1 MLTPE
6 RITALPTAEE
16 LEEGYYLL
24 VDSPTLGTR
33 KIAVE
38 NFIPPAELDLY
49 RWDFTK
55 SLTDEVQGITAEFM
69 GQNASGITRDAQGL
83 HINNSYQSVYLGEI
97 DLMGCIVEIEVG
109 EMNLNVITSQN
120 SDLLTNSSAKEN
132 CTNGGT
138 EALYYKANVGWCSY
152 GYVSSTSS
160 SQERHV
166 FSSSLSRNDAFN
178 NKNIK
183 LYFSYGSVSLY
194 VDDVLINK
202 NDNQWFNTDNHS
214 CGHLFLFGYNKY
226 NGSWYNGNIYN
237 ITVKKV
243 RIYKNQRNDLIYNWD
258 FTNSL
263 IDTVNGTEFAIF
275 GGATQGQNGITF
287 SNSNQFGKVLTP
299 INMNNKTLELDVAS
313 FDASSQDT
321 DISVIM
327 NTNFSN
333 PYYNTG
339 ALRWSNSNNYW
350 GCYLENDGRTWRYWS
365 KWADGLDKTFFSG
378 KTIKIKYED
387 NNRITLFVNDE
398 IIGTLQD
405 SHTYFKETGLFIGGF
420 DNANADG
427 NYFYNAVITGLRIYD
442 NEYISE

>member
-1 MLTPE
+1 MAYFRYANKLKKDDEPN
-6 RITALPTAEE
+6 
-16 LEEGYYLL
+16 YLY
-24 VDSPTLGTR
+24 
-33 KIAVE
+33 K
-38 NFIPPAELDLY
+38 
-49 RWDFTK
+49 WDFTK

-69 GQNASGITRDAQGL
+69 GQNASGITRDAQGV

-97 DLMGCIVEIEVG
+97 DLTGCIIDIEVG
-109 EMNLNVITSQN
+109 EMNVTGDTSKT
-120 SDLLTNSSAKEN
+120 SHILLNSSSKEN

-138 EALYYKANVGWCSY
+138 EALYYKPSEGWCSY
-152 GYVSSTSS
+152 GYVSNTSY
-160 SQERHV
+160 SQNRKP
-166 FSSSLSRNDAFN
+166 FSNSLSRNDAFN

-183 LYFSYGSVSLY
+183 LYFSYGSASLY

-202 NDNQWFNTDNHS
+202 NDSQWFNVDNHN

-226 NGSWYNGNIYN
+226 NGKWHDSNIYN
-237 ITVKKV
+237 ITVKRV

-258 FTNSL
+258 FRNSL
-263 IDTVNGTEFAIF
+263 IDTISGTEFAIY

-287 SNSNQFGKVLTP
+287 SNSNQYGKVLTP

-313 FDASSQDT
+313 FDASSQNT
-321 DISVIM
+321 NISVIM

-350 GCYLENDGRTWRYWS
+350 GCYLDNNGNSRAWS
-365 KWADGLDKTFFSG
+365 KWSDGLDKTFFSG
-378 KTIKIKYED
+378 KTVKIKYED

-398 IIGTLQD
+398 IIGTLQG
-405 SHTYFKETGLFIGGF
+405 SYTYFGETGLYIGGF
-420 DNANADG
+420 ESVNADG

-442 NEYISE
+442 NEYINE